1 LKSET
6 MTSYGTTL
14 SLTESGIILEHNRKI
29 SKLSQRIEIP
39 YVDLKKVIVKEHRFK
54 SGYAYFLL
62 NHEDESVFRDRDAFM
77 SDMAIVF
84 VQKKKYK
91 EFLPFLDFIES
102 KIASLQNINDSNQ
115 EATLIESLAQ
125 ELLMET
131 KKSLEY
137 KTDQG
142 KLIIKKN
149 TISLTHNRLYVG
161 NKGTK
166 EIAITSISSIH
177 LSKPGIKAGRIRF
190 FIEGSLQETKYQA
203 YLASE
208 NELLIT
214 TPNDYRTM
222 YEAKEV
228 IESLR
233 LHHSEKL
240 YQALS
245 KHTMTASPADEIRKY
260 KSLLDDG
267 IISEEE
273 FEKKKKE
280 LLD

>member
-1 LKSET
+1 
-6 MTSYGTTL
+6 M
-14 SLTESGIILEHNRKI
+14 TESGIVLEHNRKI

-62 NHEDESVFRDRDAFM
+62 NHEDETVFRDRDAFI

-84 VQKKKYK
+84 VKKNKYK

-102 KIASLQNINDSNQ
+102 KIASLHSSNDSNHP
-115 EATLIESLAQ
+115 TSITESLAQ

-131 KKSLEY
+131 KNSLEY
-137 KTDQG
+137 KTNQG

-177 LSKPGIKAGRIRF
+177 LSQPGIKAGRIRF
-190 FIEGSLQETKYQA
+190 FIEGSLQENKYQA

-222 YEAKEV
+222 HEAKQI

-240 YQALS
+240 HQTLS
-245 KHTMTASPADEIRKY
+245 KHTSAFSPADEIRKY